1 MDQLNSVGE
10 FVDEEI
16 QRDRP
21 FNPYRFAASE
31 AAKGIVR
38 EAIGLLG
45 SYEDRF
51 DIRRNKRRPR
61 DQQTFEQT
69 VEAILSDLMHA
80 HLLGGMDIYVTRSN
94 RVLGAKSRYRPPV
107 YSKVFPAI
115 LDLLAKPEMG
125 YVEQDVAPDV
135 QGASRSTV
143 IRPGQRL
150 LDRIVERAVG
160 FDDLDTHQSG
170 ETIILK
176 RSKDPNDYWDEGE
189 RLDYQ
194 EDNRTERYRAELAEI
209 NQWLQEADLQF
220 DWKGIAWPHTPIALR
235 DRRLRRVFTQG
246 RFNSGGRLFG
256 GFWQQLR
263 KDERR
268 KGLIIGGEKAVEL
281 DYGQAGARIIYGM
294 AGQQPASDDLYHL
307 WGYVQQ
313 RDGIKRV
320 MSAMIFAEKPLERF
334 PQFTRKL
341 FRKGDKIAEVVEAIE
356 LKHPLIKGCFHR
368 GLGHDAQFI
377 ESQIIVE
384 LLLSMKARGVTAL
397 PIHDAL
403 LVPASAT
410 AITRELM
417 LSAFH
422 RMTGVQGI
430 VTRADVET
438 LHLPSDLT
446 P

>member
-1 MDQLNSVGE
+1 MDQLRSVGE
-10 FVDEEI
+10 LEDEEVE
-16 QRDRP
+16 RDRP

-31 AAKGIVR
+31 STKGIIR
-38 EAIGLLG
+38 EAIGLIG

-51 DIRRNKRRPR
+51 DLRRNKRRPR
-61 DQQTFEQT
+61 DQETFEQT
-69 VEAILSDLMHA
+69 VEAILSDLIHG
-80 HLLGGMDIYVTRSN
+80 HLLGGTGIYVTRSN

-125 YVEQDVAPDV
+125 YVEQEVAPDV

-150 LDRIVERAVG
+150 LDRIAEREVG

-194 EDNRTERYRAELAEI
+194 EDDKTERYRAELAEI
-209 NQWLQEADLQF
+209 NQRLLEADLQF
-220 DWKGIAWPHTPIALR
+220 DWTGIAWPHTAIALR

-268 KGLIIGGEKAVEL
+268 TGLHISGEKAVEL
-281 DYGQAGARIIYGM
+281 DYGQAGARILYGM
-294 AGQQPASDDLYHL
+294 AAQQPASDDLYHL

-313 RDGIKRV
+313 REGIKRV

-356 LKHPLIKGCFHR
+356 LKHAPIKDRFHC

-377 ESQIIVE
+377 ESQIMVE
-384 LLLSMKARGVTAL
+384 VLLIMSAKRITAL

-403 LVPASAT
+403 MVPASAAAT
-410 AITRELM
+410 AKDAM
-417 LSAFH
+417 LSVFQ
-422 RMTGVQGI
+422 RMTGVEGI
-430 VTRADVET
+430 VTQSGVET
-438 LHLPSDLT
+438 L
-446 P
+446 

>member
-1 MDQLNSVGE
+1 MDQLNSVAE
-10 FVDEEI
+10 FEDEEI
-16 QRDRP
+16 ERDRR
-21 FNPYRFAASE
+21 FNPYRFAASGTT
-31 AAKGIVR
+31 KGIVR
-38 EAIGLLG
+38 EAIGLLT

-51 DIRRNKRRPR
+51 DLRRNKRRPK
-61 DQQTFEQT
+61 DQETFEQT
-69 VEAILSDLMHA
+69 VEAILSDLMHGQ
-80 HLLGGMDIYVTRSN
+80 LLGGTGIYVTRSN
-94 RVLGAKSRYRPPV
+94 RLLGAKSRYRPPV

-125 YVEQDVAPDV
+125 YVEQDIARDV

-143 IRPGQRL
+143 IRPGPRL
-150 LDRIVERAVG
+150 LDRIAEREVRV
-160 FDDLDTHQSG
+160 DDLDTHQSG

-194 EDNRTERYRAELAEI
+194 DDDGTARCRAELVEI
-209 NQWLQEADLQF
+209 NQWLREADLQF
-220 DWKGIAWPHTPIALR
+220 DWTGIAWPHTSIALR

-246 RFNSGGRLFG
+246 RFDSGGRLFG

-268 KGLIIGGEKAVEL
+268 TGLLISGEKAVEL
-281 DYGQAGARIIYGM
+281 DYGQAGARILYGM

-313 RDGIKRV
+313 REGIKRV
-320 MSAMIFAEKPLERF
+320 MSAMIFADKPLERF

-356 LKHPLIKGCFHR
+356 SKHSLIKDRFHC
-368 GLGHDAQFI
+368 GIGHDVQFI
-377 ESQIIVE
+377 ESQIMVE
-384 LLLSMKARGVTAL
+384 LLLIMKAKRITAL

-403 LVPASAT
+403 MVPESAAAT
-410 AITRELM
+410 AKDAM
-417 LSAFH
+417 LSVFQ
-422 RMTGVQGI
+422 RTTGVEGI
-430 VTRADVET
+430 VTGSGV
-438 LHLPSDLT
+438 
-446 P
+446 

>member
-1 MDQLNSVGE
+1 MDQVNSVG
-10 FVDEEI
+10 DLEEEEVE
-16 QRDRP
+16 RDRA

-31 AAKGIVR
+31 NTKGIVR
-38 EAIGLLG
+38 EAIGLLA

-51 DIRRNKRRPR
+51 DLRRNKRRPR
-61 DQQTFEQT
+61 DQETFEQT
-69 VEAILSDLMHA
+69 VEAILSDLMHGQ
-80 HLLGGMDIYVTRSN
+80 LLSGAGIYVTRSN

-135 QGASRSTV
+135 QGAARSTV

-150 LDRIVERAVG
+150 LDRIAEREVG

-189 RLDYQ
+189 RLDYP
-194 EDNRTERYRAELAEI
+194 EDDRTARYRAELAEI
-209 NQWLQEADLQF
+209 NQWLREDDLQF

-235 DRRLRRVFTQG
+235 DRGLRRVFTQG

-268 KGLIIGGEKAVEL
+268 TGLLIGGEKAVEL
-281 DYGQAGARIIYGM
+281 DYGQAGVRILYGM

-313 RDGIKRV
+313 REGIKRV
-320 MSAMIFAEKPLERF
+320 MSAMIFADKPLERF

-356 LKHPLIKGCFHR
+356 LKHPLIKDRFHC

-377 ESQIIVE
+377 ESQIMVE
-384 LLLSMKARGVTAL
+384 LLLIMKAKRITAL
-397 PIHDAL
+397 PIHDAPM
-403 LVPASAT
+403 VPESAAAT
-410 AITRELM
+410 AKDAM
-417 LSAFH
+417 LSVFQ
-422 RMTGVQGI
+422 RMTGVEGI
-430 VTRADVET
+430 VTQPGVEA
-438 LHLPSDLT
+438 LCPIVSLS
-446 P
+446 